1 MTKLTANTGGV
12 VMNSTLSRV
21 RRYGNISSSFTLVEM
36 MVVIT
41 IIGIL
46 AGIIFRLMQ
55 YAQRQASKAKTIA
68 ILEKVGHALNEYNAE
83 YGRFPPVNYV
93 AYEYENVSNQTPWL
107 RDVYLEDTNNYDTK
121 LRLFD
126 YGLVAW
132 LWERKRGNIR
142 HTKLEQWVGD
152 TERDIT
158 AKKRWSIFLEGV
170 LGNGGNKSYNAKGE
184 TGIDTPYSNDV
195 ATIKDGYGNEIKY
208 ESTPPYLSY
217 RLWSVGADGA
227 NETAD
232 DIHYA
237 TWDN

>member
-1 MTKLTANTGGV
+1 
-12 VMNSTLSRV
+12 MNSKLSRM
-21 RRYGNISSSFTLVEM
+21 RRWENISSSFTLVEM
-36 MVVIT
+36 LVVIT

-55 YAQRQASKAKTIA
+55 YAQRQASKARTIA
-68 ILEKVGHALNEYNAE
+68 ILEKVAHALNEYNAE

-121 LRLFD
+121 IRLFD

-132 LWERKRGNIR
+132 LVERKRGRIR
-142 HTKLEQWVGD
+142 HTKLEQWVDD
-152 TERDIT
+152 TERDKN
-158 AKKRWSIFLEGV
+158 AKRRWSIFLDGV
-170 LGNGGNKSYNAKGE
+170 ISSAGTRGYNAKWE
-184 TGIDTPYSNDV
+184 TGIDSPYSNDV
-195 ATIKDGYGNEIKY
+195 ATINDGYGNEIRY
-208 ESTPPYLSY
+208 VSTPPYLSY
-217 RLWSVGADGA
+217 RLWSIGADGV